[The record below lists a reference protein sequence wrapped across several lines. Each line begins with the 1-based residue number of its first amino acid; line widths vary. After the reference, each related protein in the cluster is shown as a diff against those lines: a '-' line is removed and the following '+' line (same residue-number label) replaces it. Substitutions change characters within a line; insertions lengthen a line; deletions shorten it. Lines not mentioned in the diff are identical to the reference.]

1 MTSAITKH
9 LTVTE
14 AVRAYEQAVA
24 QIRHGFAEVAAAEA
38 LLRNTFL
45 SNVSVRDRYSRS
57 TLDFTSP
64 DDALFSV
71 HKGVWRAIVERLELR
86 RMLSIQRAKE
96 LDQMLDKG
104 ELPEITEEN
113 VAAFVRHFDSNLD
126 DMLGEAIEEVFDWLR
141 PRHNRYK
148 TNSELEIGRRVILSY
163 VVEAGYGSTP
173 FRVNYNYDRELTALE
188 NVFTALDGQG
198 QITKTHYSAL
208 SNAIKESPDG
218 TGQTP
223 YFRFRACKNRNLH
236 LEFLRL
242 DLLERFNQI
251 AGGRRLRPQKESAA

>member
-1 MTSAITKH
+1 MTAAITKH

-24 QIRHGFAEVAAAEA
+24 QIRRGFADISAAET
-38 LLRNTFL
+38 LLRDTFL
-45 SNVSVRDRYSRS
+45 QNVSVRNRYDRSS
-57 TLDFTSP
+57 MDFTRP
-64 DDALFSV
+64 EDAIFSV
-71 HKGVWRAIVERLELR
+71 HKDVWRAIVERLELR
-86 RMLSIQRAKE
+86 RALSIQRAKE
-96 LDQMLDKG
+96 LDEMLDKG
-104 ELPEITEEN
+104 ALPEITEEN
-113 VAAFVRHFDSNLD
+113 VAAFVRHFNSNLEE
-126 DMLGEAIEEVFDWLR
+126 MLGEAIEEVFDWLR
-141 PRHNRYK
+141 PRHNKYK
-148 TNSELEIGRRVILSY
+148 TNSELEIGQRVILSY
-163 VVEAGYGSTP
+163 VVEAGYGAAP

-242 DLLERFNQI
+242 DLLAKFNQI
-251 AGGRRLRPQKESAA
+251 AGGRRLRPKVEAAE